1 MSGRVHVHKERN
13 DRHAAELQIS
23 STRSKE
29 RESHSQKFSSAP
41 GLRTVRSANTI
52 SEGRPGKQ
60 TGASLLA
67 ASPGD
72 HETWARTDGRFPHAQ
87 TPLRPSPF
95 APSPLFAYPT
105 TAAVRNG
112 CACVRRARVPPA
124 CVRAPRRDHCS
135 CSVMGFSRC
144 CHRNTRPRP
153 SCRRCRRRR
162 GQ

>member
-1 MSGRVHVHKERN
+1 MRLHYASAAGEGLTLARRVTVERGLEGQLEREKHQRMSGRVHVHKERN
-13 DRHAAELQIS
+13 DRCAAELQIS

-87 TPLRPSPF
+87 TPLRPSPV
-95 APSPLFAYPT
+95 APSPLFAYP
-105 TAAVRNG
+105 N
-112 CACVRRARVPPA
+112 
-124 CVRAPRRDHCS
+124 HC
-135 CSVMGFSRC
+135 CSA
-144 CHRNTRPRP
+144 
-153 SCRRCRRRR
+153 
-162 GQ
+162 